1 MIDLV
6 NGYVCH
12 NCSDVEL
19 AKRNIDPAHPKDG
32 SAGVDKPKAPSN
44 IDRNQA
50 VTFGGMLA
58 QTAADTG
65 LGQDPMQPGSIATR
79 AGNALNIA
87 V

>member
-32 SAGVDKPKAPSN
+32 PAGVDKPKAPSN
-44 IDRNQA
+44 VDRNQA
-50 VTFGGMLA
+50 VTFGGTLA
-58 QTAADTG
+58 QTATG
-65 LGQDPMQPGSIATR
+65 FGQDPMQATPTATR